1 MSLMDAEMKRDL
13 QTVEDFLLNRDDWVR
28 FVECAKRE
36 RAADRADII
45 HSTPRRAEGDPM
57 PGFSSARR
65 VSNPT
70 LTKVLKLLSLGDCRE
85 TERWLALVAEV
96 EEALPWKMQIFLR
109 LRREYRDRRG
119 PHGWT
124 AAVQHRY
131 AQEVAAKLGKR
142 PEDTWIE
149 DRKTFAEWWQRI
161 LRYAA
166 LKAAKR
172 GLIIAEPDEK

>member
-13 QTVEDFLLNRDDWVR
+13 QTVEDFLLNYDDWVR
-28 FVECAKRE
+28 SVEKARE
-36 RAADRADII
+36 LRAERRVDII
-45 HSTPRRAEGDPM
+45 LSTPRRDEKDPQ
-57 PGFSSARR
+57 PGRNSARR
-65 VSNPT
+65 VGNPT
-70 LTKVLKLLSLGDCRE
+70 LAKALRLLALGDTSE
-85 TERWLALVAEV
+85 TEAWLQLVRDV
-96 EEALPWKMQIFLR
+96 EDALPWKMQIFLR